1 MGTLCHLEGG
11 RRGIVLPGALPGAL
25 AWALLVWAMLTWAPP
40 AAAQS
45 AAEDLRA
52 QVLELALREGFQVSG
67 LDQIDDAPPRALRA
81 KGLSRQISTLLSDYN
96 YLLLHD
102 RKGGVRELW
111 ILEPKPTTTAMVGR
125 YAVATIRRGRHHLVE
140 TALVGPNGRRQ
151 DMELV
156 LDTGATTVVL
166 PHGMIELLGFQD
178 KDLRDGWSR
187 TVGGRIPV
195 KLGKLKTVKVGHALA
210 KDVAVAFFAEEDAD
224 MELSLL
230 GMSFLEH
237 FRLTIEDAKD
247 QIILMA
253 K

>member
-1 MGTLCHLEGG
+1 
-11 RRGIVLPGALPGAL
+11 L
-25 AWALLVWAMLTWAPP
+25 AWAILVWAPP

-45 AAEDLRA
+45 AAQAAAADLRA
-52 QVLELALREGFQVSG
+52 QVIELALREGFQVSG
-67 LDQIDDAPPRALRA
+67 LDQIDDAPPRKLRA
-81 KGLSRQISTLLSDYN
+81 RGLARRISTLLNDYN

-102 RKGGVRELW
+102 RNGGVRELW
-111 ILEPKPTTTAMVGR
+111 ILEPKPTTATMVGR
-125 YAVATIRRGRHHLVE
+125 YAVGTTRRGRHHLVE

-151 DMELV
+151 TMALT
-156 LDTGATTVVL
+156 LDTGATTIVL
-166 PHGMIELLGFQD
+166 PREMIELLGFQD

-187 TVGGRIPV
+187 TVGGRVQV
-195 KLGKLKTVKVGHALA
+195 KLGKLKTVKVGHAQA
-210 KDVAVAFFAEEDAD
+210 KDVAVAFMAGAPPAPGDEFA
-224 MELSLL
+224 LL